1 MDYKSPLNDEQ
12 QVKNMPD
19 IARPYRIGMVIISVF
34 FLFFFLWS
42 ILFPLDKAAITN
54 GMIVVDSERRVVQH
68 LEGGVID
75 KILIKEGD
83 VVKKNQVLI
92 LLSPTQA
99 IAKKNTAEIRFI
111 ELVAKEA
118 RLIAERDDSQSI
130 QFPSFLT
137 DSTFQDKVHEV
148 IHSEKGIFNDNA
160 STLQKMLANLDEK
173 IKFLHTQ
180 SEDLQAQID
189 AEAKRYEYAFKEVQA
204 VRSLLGKK
212 FVSETDVWRLEQL
225 ALSVKSSLNEHKAE
239 LATANQQLAQT
250 QLQITTVKSDR
261 KKETLSDLKK
271 TQEALSEVKET
282 LDAASDILTRITI
295 RSPINGTIVN
305 LQHLS
310 EGGVIK
316 PGELILEVVPQK
328 DTLVIEA
335 QLQTHDID
343 MVHTGMPA
351 KVQLTAYLSRRVPM
365 VTGTLTHISADAL
378 KEERTGQYYYKIKV
392 LIDKHQLDKLKHVKL
407 YPGMPAQVSLIVEQ
421 RTFWD
426 YLITPITT
434 SLDKSFTED

>member
-19 IARPYRIGMVIISVF
+19 IARPYRIGMGVVVGF

-42 ILFPLDKAAITN
+42 ILFPLDKAAIAN

-99 IAKKNTAEIRFI
+99 IAKKNTAEIHFI
-111 ELVAKEA
+111 ELIAKEA
-118 RLIAERDDSQSI
+118 RLIAERDDSKSI
-130 QFPSFLT
+130 QFPSFLAE
-137 DSTFQDKVHEV
+137 SAFQDKVHEV
-148 IHSEKGIFNDNA
+148 IHAEEGIFNDNA

-189 AEAKRYEYAFKEVQA
+189 AESKRYEYAYKEVQA

-239 LATANQQLAQT
+239 LAGANQQLAQT

-271 TQEALSEVKET
+271 TQEALS
-282 LDAASDILTRITI
+282 
-295 RSPINGTIVN
+295 
-305 LQHLS
+305 
-310 EGGVIK
+310 
-316 PGELILEVVPQK
+316 
-328 DTLVIEA
+328 
-335 QLQTHDID
+335 
-343 MVHTGMPA
+343 
-351 KVQLTAYLSRRVPM
+351 
-365 VTGTLTHISADAL
+365 
-378 KEERTGQYYYKIKV
+378 
-392 LIDKHQLDKLKHVKL
+392 
-407 YPGMPAQVSLIVEQ
+407 
-421 RTFWD
+421 
-426 YLITPITT
+426 
-434 SLDKSFTED
+434 